1 MADNL
6 TGNNLTA
13 VGEST
18 ASNRTDWRPTDNGGL
33 SQGVSGGLSQ
43 GQSSGFS
50 QGQSATTGTGDNA
63 KTPTGLTAVA
73 HEYTDKISDAVSQ
86 AKDYLGEKAGT
97 VGEKIKDFA
106 TDDLSGLAE
115 KAKDYTRQNPGQ
127 AILVAA
133 AAGVLLGLFVRG
145 RR

>member
-33 SQGVSGGLSQ
+33 SQGASGGLSQ

-73 HEYTDKISDAVSQ
+73 HEYPDKISDAVSQ

-133 AAGVLLGLFVRG
+133 AAGVLLGLIVRG

>member
-1 MADNL
+1 MENTL
-6 TGNNLTA
+6 TGIGTGT
-13 VGEST
+13 GET
-18 ASNRTDWRPTDNGGL
+18 TGSNRTDWSPAGNGGL
-33 SQGVSGGLSQ
+33 LPGENALSTGGD
-43 GQSSGFS
+43 
-50 QGQSATTGTGDNA
+50 TA

-97 VGEKIKDFA
+97 VGGKIKEFA

-115 KAKDYTRQNPGQ
+115 KAKDFTRQNPGQ

>member
-1 MADNL
+1 MADNF
-6 TGNNLTA
+6 TGNNLTG

-18 ASNRTDWRPTDNGGL
+18 AANRTDWRPTDNGGL
-33 SQGVSGGLSQ
+33 SQG
-43 GQSSGFS
+43 QSSGFS
-50 QGQSATTGTGDNA
+50 QGHSASNSTGDNA

-73 HEYTDKISDAVSQ
+73 HEYTDKISEAVSQ

>member
-33 SQGVSGGLSQ
+33 SQRASGGLSQ

-133 AAGVLLGLFVRG
+133 AAGVLLGLIVRG

>member
-1 MADNL
+1 
-6 TGNNLTA
+6 
-13 VGEST
+13 
-18 ASNRTDWRPTDNGGL
+18 
-33 SQGVSGGLSQ
+33 
-43 GQSSGFS
+43 
-50 QGQSATTGTGDNA
+50 
-63 KTPTGLTAVA
+63 VA

-86 AKDYLGEKAGT
+86 AKDYLGEKASD
-97 VGEKIKDFA
+97 VGGKIKEFA